1 VVDRARKHFLQFAI
15 IVGLAVFPLSAFA
28 QADPPTTLN
37 LQAEEKLLLQEIP
50 SVYGASKYEQ
60 KVTEAPSSVSIVTA
74 DEIKKFGYRTLTDIL
89 RSVRSFY
96 VSYDR
101 NYSFVGVRGFARPG
115 DYNSR
120 ILLLV
125 NGHRLNDNI
134 FDSALI
140 GTEGVLDVDLIER
153 VEIIRGPSSSLY
165 GSNAFFAVVDII
177 TRRGRD
183 LQGAEVSGEAGSFD
197 TYKGRLSYGR
207 KFSNGLEGLLS
218 GSYYNSEGQ
227 RLFYKEFD
235 DPATNNGV
243 AEHSD
248 YDRSYSVFGN
258 ISWRDFTLQGAYS
271 SRKKGIPTGSFGTV
285 FNDPQNQTV
294 DGGAYV
300 DLQYEHIFNTQW
312 QIMARLFY
320 DRYYYT
326 GHYLY
331 DYPPLTLN
339 KDLARGEWWGG
350 EFQAITRVLPRQ
362 TVTLGAEYRDNLSQK
377 MRNFDQEPFFSYLEV
392 QRSSTNWALYAQ
404 DEITLLKNLTFNLGV
419 RYDHYESF
427 GGTINPRLALIYNP
441 FRETTLKL
449 LYGTAFRAPNVY
461 ERFFQGLG
469 FKSNPNLEPETI
481 TTYELILEQYMGT
494 RLRGTASAFYYTLDN
509 LITQRT
515 DPSDELLVFL
525 NAGRVTAYG
534 VELEMEGKWANGW
547 MGRMSYSYQET
558 QDQQT
563 GARLTNSPRHLVK
576 FNLLAPLFQDKLF
589 AGPELQYMSNRKTL
603 AGRLAPGFFLTNVT
617 LFSQHL
623 VKGLEISAS
632 VYNLFDTHYGDPGA
646 EEHRQDVIPQDGRSF
661 RFKLTYGF

>member
-1 VVDRARKHFLQFAI
+1 MGKARKHFLQFSI
-15 IVGLAVFPLSAFA
+15 IVGLAVFPLFAFA
-28 QADPPTTLN
+28 QANLPTPLD

-74 DEIKKFGYRTLTDIL
+74 DEIKKFGYRTLADIL
-89 RSVRSFY
+89 RSVRGFY

-101 NYSFVGVRGFARPG
+101 NYSYVGVRGFARPG

-125 NGHRLNDNI
+125 DGHRLNDNV
-134 FDSALI
+134 FDSALV

-165 GSNAFFAVVDII
+165 GNNAFFAVVNII
-177 TRRGRD
+177 THRGRA
-183 LQGAEVSGEAGSFD
+183 LQGAEVSGEGGSFD

-207 KFSNGLEGLLS
+207 KFSNGVEGLLS
-218 GSYYNSEGQ
+218 GSYYTSEGQ
-227 RLFYKEFD
+227 RLFYKEFN

-248 YDRSYSVFGN
+248 DDQVYSVFGKL
-258 ISWRDFTLQGAYS
+258 SWQDFTLQGAYS
-271 SRKKGIPTGSFGTV
+271 SREKGIPTGSFGTV
-285 FNDPQNQTV
+285 FNDPRNQTV
-294 DGGAYV
+294 DGRAYIE
-300 DLQYEHIFNTQW
+300 LQYAHLFNAQW
-312 QIMARLFY
+312 QIMGRLSY
-320 DRYYYT
+320 DRYYYN
-326 GHYLY
+326 GQYLY

-339 KDLARGEWWGG
+339 LDRARGEWWGG
-350 EFQAITRVLPRQ
+350 EFQVITRVLPRQ
-362 TVTLGAEYRDNLSQK
+362 TVTLGAEYRNDFSQK
-377 MRNFDQEPFFSYLEV
+377 MRNFDEEPFFSYLDV
-392 QRSSTNWALYAQ
+392 TRSSTNWALYAQ

-427 GGTINPRLALIYNP
+427 GGTFNPRLALIYTP
-441 FRETTLKL
+441 FRDTTLKL

-481 TTYELILEQYMGT
+481 KTYELILEQYLGT
-494 RLRGTASAFYYTLDN
+494 HLRGTASAFYYTLDN

-515 DPSDELLVFL
+515 DPNDDFLVFQ
-525 NAGRVTAYG
+525 NAGRLTAYG
-534 VELEMEGKWANGW
+534 GALEMEGKWANGW
-547 MGRMSYSYQET
+547 IGRVSYAYQET
-558 QDQQT
+558 KDQQT

-576 FNLLAPLFQDKLF
+576 VNLLAPLFQDKLF
-589 AGPELQYMSNRKTL
+589 AGPELQYMSGRKTL
-603 AGRLAPGFFLTNVT
+603 AGRHTSGFFLTNVT
-617 LFSQHL
+617 LFNQHL
-623 VKGLEISAS
+623 VKGLELSAS

-646 EEHRQDVIPQDGRSF
+646 EEHRQDIIPQDGRSF